1 MAVIF
6 ITASLA
12 TVQSQTKS
20 SQPKLPL
27 PIHHFEVR
35 AGFLGGYTNL
45 VDQYYTEIPYYGST
59 IGGMM
64 GFSYSKDN
72 MTHDLEITFDRADA
86 TLDTKPE
93 YKLNQTYFKGTYTF
107 LYEFSDESGSRL
119 RVYSGGSLD
128 FLDATRNY
136 NQFANNYQT
145 YEFAGSVN
153 LVFRIEYLVSE
164 SFQLTIGDQVRAPF
178 FAMVKQPEL
187 GGEPGK
193 LKFGSWDL
201 WQDIGNKFYLQ
212 KAIGNRHH
220 IALDYRFE
228 YYTIHSDREVNQV
241 HQAIGLS
248 YGYHF

>member
-1 MAVIF
+1 MSKF
-6 ITASLA
+6 RDR
-12 TVQSQTKS
+12 
-20 SQPKLPL
+20 
-27 PIHHFEVR
+27 EVHI
-35 AGFLGGYTNL
+35 
-45 VDQYYTEIPYYGST
+45 VEIG
-59 IGGMM
+59 I
-64 GFSYSKDN
+64 
-72 MTHDLEITFDRADA
+72 
-86 TLDTKPE
+86 
-93 YKLNQTYFKGTYTF
+93 
-107 LYEFSDESGSRL
+107 
-119 RVYSGGSLD
+119 YSGGSLD

-201 WQDIGNKFYLQ
+201 WQDIGNKFYMQ
-212 KAIGNRHH
+212 KVIGNRHH